1 MFFFIWKCFIHLF
14 FFNLK
19 IICYNWEIPRCVNW
33 IFKFIFLLALQNV
46 SLLEKRI
53 IWKCFLFENN
63 ICSFVGDF
71 SHDFFV
77 PLFLFFC
84 ARSQDCS
91 GERVLD
97 GTAEKIARLLS
108 DADSASSA
116 MPGGR
121 AALKAVT
128 LMFRKPAG
136 AMKKPAAKREAGR
149 EKAAGMGMTHA
160 EASGFGKIRMFANAT
175 RSYIQMH
182 DEESGSWKPCLF
194 GTSGHQHRLK
204 TEYVFSKL
212 QLETHTFPQVAKY
225 KVLFSSGRLSV
236 VSGEVVNV
244 DGLATD
250 ADELDSSDWA
260 STSDVD

>member
-1 MFFFIWKCFIHLF
+1 MTSLSHCFFF
-14 FFNLK
+14 
-19 IICYNWEIPRCVNW
+19 R
-33 IFKFIFLLALQNV
+33 
-46 SLLEKRI
+46 
-53 IWKCFLFENN
+53 
-63 ICSFVGDF
+63 
-71 SHDFFV
+71 
-77 PLFLFFC
+77 
-84 ARSQDCS
+84 ARSEDCS

-97 GTAEKIARLLS
+97 GTADKIARLLS

-136 AMKKPAAKREAGR
+136 AMKKPAAKSKCQNKA
-149 EKAAGMGMTHA
+149 EKEAGMGMTHA

-204 TEYVFSKL
+204 TEYVFSQL
-212 QLETHTFPQVAKY
+212 QVDTHTFSQVAKY

-250 ADELDSSDWA
+250 DVDSSDWA
-260 STSDVD
+260 STSDID